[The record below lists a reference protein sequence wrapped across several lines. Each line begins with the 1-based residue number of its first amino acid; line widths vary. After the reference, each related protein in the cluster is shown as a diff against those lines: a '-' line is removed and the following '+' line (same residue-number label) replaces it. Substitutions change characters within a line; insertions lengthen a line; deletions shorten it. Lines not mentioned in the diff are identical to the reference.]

1 MSRVDVKW
9 FGREFNERMERAVD
23 IGLGRAA
30 DTLRGD
36 VVLTLQKTTGR
47 AVGQTQTGRNIYSA
61 STPGTPPGARSGRLK
76 NSITSAKVGRMRYGV
91 GTNLKYARIHELG
104 GTINHPGG
112 TPYIVTAN
120 GAVFLSRAKAANLEQ
135 RGFWVG
141 KTKPHPI
148 KMPRR
153 PYLVPAL
160 EEAASSGRLQRVF
173 SQGVRDAMEGAV

>member
-9 FGREFNERMERAVD
+9 FGREFNERLERAVD

-30 DTLRGD
+30 SDLHNFVLSTLS
-36 VVLTLQKTTGR
+36 KTTGR
-47 AVGQTQTGRNIYSA
+47 ADSKTPTGRNIYTA
-61 STPGTPPGARSGRLK
+61 SVPGTPPGSRSGLLR
-76 NSITSAKVGRMRYGV
+76 NRTTWAKVGHLRYGV
-91 GTNLKYARIHELG
+91 GTDVPYARIHELG

-112 TPYIVTAN
+112 TPYIVTTN
-120 GAVFLSRAKAANLEQ
+120 GAVFLSKTKADQLRQ

-141 KTKPHPI
+141 LTKPHPI